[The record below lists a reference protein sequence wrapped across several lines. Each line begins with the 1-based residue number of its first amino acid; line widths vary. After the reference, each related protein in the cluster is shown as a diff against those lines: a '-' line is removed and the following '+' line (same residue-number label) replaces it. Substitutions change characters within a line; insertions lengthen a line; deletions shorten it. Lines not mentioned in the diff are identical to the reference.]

1 MSKQTALVKADL
13 AASGVLNQLFTFKSN
28 AEANVTGTLTA
39 AIINAIVF
47 ELVGKTVDM
56 ICVE

>member
-1 MSKQTALVKADL
+1 ML
-13 AASGVLNQLFTFKSN
+13 TFKSN
-28 AEANVTGTLTA
+28 AEAKVTGTLTA